1 MNREQYKAHLLQRL
15 NEAKLEWGMGPGNVY
30 DAGNLFRK
38 GGRFDPT
45 DPSAP
50 TEPSAAQ
57 RLKGLTS
64 EKKPKK
70 KPETLKTELGTG
82 YTIDSKLHSSKDANT
97 ESATQTPDGGIMSF
111 HNELI
116 THTAL
121 DGVTK
126 KDRMVP
132 LHIVSEPLMG
142 DKGYKTEITI
152 YTSKD
157 GRPIH
162 RYIHD
167 EENEGLI
174 DEPVGHFADPVIDEE
189 NEERPGHTSYP
200 NSQFRITHL
209 HAENIINDHLNNTIR
224 NGTSKGLSV
233 AEHHGIDLDY

>member
-1 MNREQYKAHLLQRL
+1 MKSFKEFMI
-15 NEAKLEWGMGPGNVY
+15 EAKLEWGMGPGNVY
-30 DAGNLFRK
+30 NVGNLFRK
-38 GGRFDPT
+38 GGRFDPA

-50 TEPSAAQ
+50 KERSFVTPIEPSATQ
-57 RLKGLTS
+57 RLGALKKS
-64 EKKPKK
+64 KKKPK
-70 KPETLKTELGTG
+70 TLKTELGTG
-82 YTIDSKLHSSKDANT
+82 YTIDSALHPSKAANT

-111 HNELI
+111 HNELL

-200 NSQFRITHL
+200 QSQLRITHL

>member
-1 MNREQYKAHLLQRL
+1 MKSFRQYLIEHRKDFHPGKLNARWSAWLQSLNTEHPNPRVEPGTEEIAASKTQRESTK
-15 NEAKLEWGMGPGNVY
+15 KP
-30 DAGNLFRK
+30 K
-38 GGRFDPT
+38 
-45 DPSAP
+45 
-50 TEPSAAQ
+50 
-57 RLKGLTS
+57 
-64 EKKPKK
+64 KKPKK

-82 YTIDSKLHSSKDANT
+82 FTIDSALHSSKDANT
-97 ESATQTPDGGIMSF
+97 ESATQTRDGGIMSF
-111 HNELI
+111 HNALL

-132 LHIVSEPLMG
+132 LHIVSEPLEG
-142 DKGYKTEITI
+142 NKTEFTI

-162 RYIHD
+162 RYIRD
-167 EENEGLI
+167 
-174 DEPVGHFADPVIDEE
+174 
-189 NEERPGHTSYP
+189 EERPGHTSYP
-200 NSQFRITHL
+200 QSQLRITHL

>member
-1 MNREQYKAHLLQRL
+1 MKSFRQYLIEHRKDFHPGKLNARWSAWLQSLNTEHPNPRVEPGTEEIAASKTQRESTK
-15 NEAKLEWGMGPGNVY
+15 KP
-30 DAGNLFRK
+30 K
-38 GGRFDPT
+38 
-45 DPSAP
+45 
-50 TEPSAAQ
+50 
-57 RLKGLTS
+57 
-64 EKKPKK
+64 KKPKK

-82 YTIDSKLHSSKDANT
+82 YTIDSALHSSKDANT
-97 ESATQTPDGGIMSF
+97 ESATQTRDGGIMSF
-111 HNELI
+111 HNELL

-126 KDRMVP
+126 KDRLVP
-132 LHIVSEPLMG
+132 LHIVSEPLEG
-142 DKGYKTEITI
+142 NKTEFTI

-162 RYIHD
+162 RYIRD
-167 EENEGLI
+167 GEEEGFI
-174 DEPVGHFADPVIDEE
+174 DDEPVGHFADPVIDEE

-200 NSQFRITHL
+200 QSQLRITHL

>member
-1 MNREQYKAHLLQRL
+1 MNREQYKAHLRQRL

-30 DAGNLFRK
+30 NVGNLFRK
-38 GGRFDPT
+38 GGRFDPA

-50 TEPSAAQ
+50 KERSFVTP
-57 RLKGLTS
+57 TTV
-64 EKKPKK
+64 KKPKKIK

-82 YTIDSKLHSSKDANT
+82 FTIDSKLHSSKDANT
-97 ESATQTPDGGIMSF
+97 ESATQIPDGGIISY
-111 HNELI
+111 HNELL

-132 LHIVSEPLMG
+132 LHIVSEPLE
-142 DKGYKTEITI
+142 GYRTEFTI

-157 GRPIH
+157 NRPIH
-162 RYIHD
+162 RYIRD
-167 EENEGLI
+167 EEEQGLI

-200 NSQFRITHL
+200 QSQLRITHL

-224 NGTSKGLSV
+224 NGKNKGLSV
-233 AEHHGIDLDY
+233 AEYHGIDLDY